1 MPHTEDM
8 DKMVEAPREGGRS
21 PRSGQGRPLTLMRQD
36 DDVDSSEYASLL
48 ALYDTSF
55 SNIAEGEV
63 VKGTVLKVTENEVV
77 VDVGFKSEGMI
88 PSDL

>member
-8 DKMVEAPREGGRS
+8 DKMVETPREGGRS
-21 PRSGQGRPLTLMRQD
+21 SRSGQGRPLTLMRQD

-55 SNIAEGEV
+55 SNIA
-63 VKGTVLKVTENEVV
+63 
-77 VDVGFKSEGMI
+77 
-88 PSDL
+88 